1 MQLSREDRGLMAF
14 AAFILAAFAVVFAIQ
29 IHLAALHASEP
40 QPTFAEAQAA
50 TAAYREAHPGEF

>member
-1 MQLSREDRGLMAF
+1 MLLSREDRGLMAF
-14 AAFILAAFAVVFAIQ
+14 AALLLAAFAVVLAIQ

-50 TAAYREAHPGEF
+50 ALAYQKAHPDEF

>member
-14 AAFILAAFAVVFAIQ
+14 AAFILVAFAVVLAIQ

-40 QPTFAEAQAA
+40 QPTFVEAQAA
-50 TAAYREAHPGEF
+50 TAAYREAHPDEF